1 MVARVCLVSGGTGG
15 HLMPALALARALR
28 QRGHEPMLVTEGR
41 EVERKLLDQQSGAM
55 EQVGLSE
62 EKPSLLGMPLW
73 LLRTTLRARAML
85 RERGIDCVVSTG
97 GRNSLPV
104 GLAARSLRRPLFLLE
119 QNAVSGRTNRM
130 LLPFSR
136 RMYLGLPQREPGS
149 ERTVLT
155 GTPLRQEVFGA
166 DRSAARRSLGMRE
179 DLPVVVVTGG
189 SQGANSINTHVPA
202 ALAAT
207 GIPMQVIH
215 LSGLGADA
223 AVQARYA
230 AAAAPGLRVTVRP
243 VAVEMPMLLAA
254 SDLVVSRGGGTTVAE
269 LMAVGRAAVIVPYPH
284 HRDRQQFH
292 NADVL
297 VRAGAAQVV
306 EERDLGV
313 DVLQRLFSDLLRD
326 PARLVRMGEAARAQ
340 CPGDPCKAILEDM
353 ARQGGL
359 G

>member
-28 QRGHEPMLVTEGR
+28 QRGHEPLLVREGR
-41 EVERKLLDQQSGAM
+41 EVERKLLDQQSGSM
-55 EQVGLSE
+55 EQLGLSE
-62 EKPSLLGMPLW
+62 ERPSLLGLPLW
-73 LLRTTLRARAML
+73 LVRTTLRARAIL

-136 RMYLGLPQREPGS
+136 RMYLGLPQREAGS

-166 DRSAARRSLGMRE
+166 DRTAARRNLGLRD

-189 SQGANSINTHVPA
+189 SQGANSINTHVPP

-215 LSGLGADA
+215 LSGLGAEA

-230 AAAAPGLRVTVRP
+230 AAAAPGLRATVRP

-254 SDLVVSRGGGTTVAE
+254 ADLVVSRGGGTTVAE

-297 VRAGAAQVV
+297 VRAGAAEVV
-306 EERDLGV
+306 EEKDMGAE
-313 DVLQRLFSDLLRD
+313 RLERIFSALLCD
-326 PARLVRMGEAARAQ
+326 PARLARMGEAARAQ
-340 CPGDPCKAILEDM
+340 CPGDPCEAILEDM
-353 ARQGGL
+353 QRQGGL

>member
-28 QRGHEPMLVTEGR
+28 QRGHEPLLVTEGR
-41 EVERKLLDQQSGAM
+41 EVERKLLDQQSGGM
-55 EQVGLSE
+55 DQLGLSE
-62 EKPSLLGMPLW
+62 ERPSLLGLPLW
-73 LLRTTLRARAML
+73 LVRTTLRARAML
-85 RERGIDCVVSTG
+85 RDRGIDCVVSTG

-136 RMYLGLPQREPGS
+136 RMYLGLPQREAGS

-155 GTPLRQEVFGA
+155 GTPLRQEVFAA
-166 DRSAARRSLGMRE
+166 DRKAARRALGLRDDM
-179 DLPVVVVTGG
+179 PVVVVTGG

-202 ALAAT
+202 ALTAT

-215 LSGLGADA
+215 LSGLGAEA

-230 AAAAPGLRVTVRP
+230 AAAAPGLRATVRP

-254 SDLVVSRGGGTTVAE
+254 ADLVVSRGGGTTVAE

-297 VRAGAAQVV
+297 VRAGAAEVV
-306 EERDLGV
+306 EEKDMSAER
-313 DVLQRLFSDLLRD
+313 LQRTFTALLGD
-326 PARLVRMGEAARAQ
+326 PGRLARMGEAARAQ
-340 CPGDPCKAILEDM
+340 CPGDPCVAILEDM
-353 ARQGGL
+353 QRQGGL